1 MNCTDRGVIMFKY
14 YVSAITDKGFV
25 GYVYTLDYELN
36 TKDNIERLCNDLSK
50 QKGNAVIIFLN
61 N

>member
-1 MNCTDRGVIMFKY
+1 MFKY

-50 QKGNAVIIFLN
+50 QKGNAVIIFFKQLN
-61 N
+61 